1 MQKQIKEITAPTN
14 VPSKIIPVRIIRK
27 PMGKKRWIYLAVL
40 IVILLGLV
48 GGWGYKLMNST
59 SAKIEGDKYQV
70 VFAGNN
76 QAWFGK
82 LHLLSDGSYQL
93 TNVFYYSGQANT
105 TTAQKPNTESQP
117 PQLVKM
123 GSELHGPTDQIIFP
137 KDQVVFWENLRGD
150 SKVTEAINSYSKK

>member
-1 MQKQIKEITAPTN
+1 MQKPVEPTATPTK
-14 VPSKIIPVRIIRK
+14 VIPVRIVRN
-27 PMGKKRWIYLAVL
+27 PTSKKHRIVLAAIAL
-40 IVILLGLV
+40 IVLV
-48 GGWGYKLMNST
+48 AMGFWVYKAMNT
-59 SAKIEGDKYQV
+59 AAAKIESDKYQV

-82 LHLLSDGSYQL
+82 LHFLTDGSYQL
-93 TNVFYYSGQANT
+93 TDVYYYSGQTSTSA
-105 TTAQKPNTESQP
+105 AQKPNTDAQT

-150 SKVTEAINSYSKK
+150 SKVTQAINSYSKK